1 MWVSWLIYV
10 YLGWSTGCLKKK
22 LSFVE
27 ISCGK
32 YITAV
37 TPPFKIV
44 LALIYPRHSTG
55 DPEHPTG
62 GIGGAHGRGGGVGVD
77 HQGGH
82 QDVQGLGQGEEFR
95 VETVV
100 SDDYIVL
107 GGCWGNDWCCL
118 VGEGHVSEQGEWLG
132 GAQGEG
138 QGHHGGH
145 QGSNCPFYSLKS
157 LFMTTLMTL
166 SATMGTSNFSYGM
179 SRTPWTM
186 SWVYQCQNNWKRWSN
201 NSNVFATADFHKT
214 QFFLGT
220 LYVLQYKSSYTI

>member
-1 MWVSWLIYV
+1 M
-10 YLGWSTGCLKKK
+10 
-22 LSFVE
+22 E
-27 ISCGK
+27 IGCGK

-100 SDDYIVL
+100 SDDNIVF
-107 GGCWGNDWCCL
+107 GGCWGND
-118 VGEGHVSEQGEWLG
+118 
-132 GAQGEG
+132 
-138 QGHHGGH
+138 
-145 QGSNCPFYSLKS
+145 
-157 LFMTTLMTL
+157 
-166 SATMGTSNFSYGM
+166 
-179 SRTPWTM
+179 
-186 SWVYQCQNNWKRWSN
+186 
-201 NSNVFATADFHKT
+201 
-214 QFFLGT
+214 
-220 LYVLQYKSSYTI
+220 

>member
-1 MWVSWLIYV
+1 MEHSGSKHPVLAKPNRDGLKENLHNKCHFFWIYRV
-10 YLGWSTGCLKKK
+10 PQKK

-27 ISCGK
+27 IGCGK

-107 GGCWGNDWCCL
+107 GGCWGND
-118 VGEGHVSEQGEWLG
+118 
-132 GAQGEG
+132 
-138 QGHHGGH
+138 
-145 QGSNCPFYSLKS
+145 
-157 LFMTTLMTL
+157 
-166 SATMGTSNFSYGM
+166 
-179 SRTPWTM
+179 
-186 SWVYQCQNNWKRWSN
+186 
-201 NSNVFATADFHKT
+201 
-214 QFFLGT
+214 
-220 LYVLQYKSSYTI
+220 

>member
-1 MWVSWLIYV
+1 M
-10 YLGWSTGCLKKK
+10 
-22 LSFVE
+22 E
-27 ISCGK
+27 IGCGK

-100 SDDYIVL
+100 SDDNIVL
-107 GGCWGNDWCCL
+107 GGCWGND
-118 VGEGHVSEQGEWLG
+118 
-132 GAQGEG
+132 
-138 QGHHGGH
+138 
-145 QGSNCPFYSLKS
+145 
-157 LFMTTLMTL
+157 
-166 SATMGTSNFSYGM
+166 
-179 SRTPWTM
+179 
-186 SWVYQCQNNWKRWSN
+186 
-201 NSNVFATADFHKT
+201 
-214 QFFLGT
+214 
-220 LYVLQYKSSYTI
+220 